1 MKNLEMIKEDI
12 KEIQKNFNPEKATY
26 QVFDKL
32 VNESFSYEQM
42 LGILSRVRGVDKF
55 PLELKDDFFEIVN
68 NLKILDEEEKKVKA
82 LNERKLREKLESQ
95 DHTRELK
102 DIIDSLEKKEF
113 KRELAKEKEEKV
125 NEEVIEEPLD
135 EKDNSEIQLEENNDN
150 AIEVEEEKKDDNKF
164 ASLEND
170 EESGELEYEP
180 KTIPQKLFIGL
191 LVLVIITFIVMLLL
205 FFFY

>member
-55 PLELKDDFFEIVN
+55 PLDLKDDFFEIVN

-113 KRELAKEKEEKV
+113 KRELAKEKV

-150 AIEVEEEKKDDNKF
+150 AIEVEEDKKDDNKF

>member
-32 VNESFSYEQM
+32 VNEDFSYEQM

-170 EESGELEYEP
+170 EESGEFEYEP

>member
-32 VNESFSYEQM
+32 VNEDFSYEQM

-113 KRELAKEKEEKV
+113 KRELAKEKV

>member
-32 VNESFSYEQM
+32 VNEDFSYEQM

-113 KRELAKEKEEKV
+113 KRELAKEKEEKGYRNLV
-125 NEEVIEEPLD
+125 FPDIVKIKEIL
-135 EKDNSEIQLEENNDN
+135 EKEN
-150 AIEVEEEKKDDNKF
+150 I
-164 ASLEND
+164 L
-170 EESGELEYEP
+170 
-180 KTIPQKLFIGL
+180 
-191 LVLVIITFIVMLLL
+191 
-205 FFFY
+205 